1 MPPLRPLSH
10 SPRPP
15 LTTRSSNRYFSRSS
29 NLLYVKVKRPPWFRR
44 FASRVFFL
52 GAAACTWNSFVS
64 VQQDTTSRDVEFRSH
79 PPDSSTHGDTRS
91 NKTAKPHQ
99 SHSSP
104 FFVPIG
110 WRFLQGGKFYAA
122 SDPEWK
128 TFVKISKDQKKI
140 RELKDELA
148 SMVLTEASQ
157 SSLLSH
163 MLGPPFT
170 VSQQW
175 LLHHFPPRAPPEY
188 YQPGLEITDAW
199 ISWVWRPMSNE
210 NISKSVQPYF
220 VALGVKDAY
229 SILLGSFLDKF
240 NTRDSEDG
248 SALSLPDAS
257 SEALLPSDF
266 TTLDKLGDASP
277 PESQLFPP
285 ASPQNSAS
293 QTDADRHPR
302 PSTILSTLQWLPL
315 PKFGPGT
322 DLHAASLAFK
332 HRINECQKRELRAS
346 RRGTFSI
353 RGPVGLSGSVGFCR
367 IEVEGEYDP
376 AASEWVSVSM
386 YLKDIRSF
394 KQKPLGGK

>member
-1 MPPLRPLSH
+1 
-10 SPRPP
+10 
-15 LTTRSSNRYFSRSS
+15 
-29 NLLYVKVKRPPWFRR
+29 
-44 FASRVFFL
+44 
-52 GAAACTWNSFVS
+52 
-64 VQQDTTSRDVEFRSH
+64 
-79 PPDSSTHGDTRS
+79 
-91 NKTAKPHQ
+91 
-99 SHSSP
+99 
-104 FFVPIG
+104 
-110 WRFLQGGKFYAA
+110 
-122 SDPEWK
+122 
-128 TFVKISKDQKKI
+128 
-140 RELKDELA
+140 
-148 SMVLTEASQ
+148 
-157 SSLLSH
+157 
-163 MLGPPFT
+163 
-170 VSQQW
+170 
-175 LLHHFPPRAPPEY
+175 
-188 YQPGLEITDAW
+188 
-199 ISWVWRPMSNE
+199 MSNE